1 MSHFEIFWEKSRE
14 YCSAMNHELYQDYL
28 RILEEELVPALG
40 CTEPIAVAYAAA
52 KARETLGCFPQ
63 KMTAA
68 CSGNIIKNVKGVIVP
83 TTGDLRGTRA
93 AAILGAVGGD
103 AARKLEVLTTVKP
116 EHVERVRALLE
127 EGLCEEK
134 LLETPAKLHIIIS
147 MEGGGHSAMVEIIH
161 SHTGIVR
168 IEKDGQVL
176 LDIPHDEEETDTA
189 RTDRTCLSIADILTF
204 ADQVDIKDVSDILD
218 RQIEYNT
225 QISKAGLEG
234 DYGAAV
240 GATLLSA
247 YGNDIKVRARA
258 AAAAGSDARMSG
270 CEMPVVINSGSG
282 NQGMTASLPVIEYA
296 EELGAT
302 REKLYRALCVSNLVA
317 IHQKTGIGKLSA
329 YCGAVSAAAGAGAG
343 ITYLYG
349 GSEEDVSKVI
359 VNTLGN
365 VSGIV
370 CDGAKPSCAAKIA
383 SCVDAAILAMNMAMK
398 DRFFRPG
405 EGIVKSDVEA
415 TIASVGELA
424 RDGMRQTDTEI
435 LKIMVAD

>member
-1 MSHFEIFWEKSRE
+1 
-14 YCSAMNHELYQDYL
+14 MNHELYQNYL

-52 KARETLGCFPQ
+52 KARETLGSFPE
-63 KMTAA
+63 KMTAE
-68 CSGNIIKNVKGVIVP
+68 CSGNIIKNVKGVVVP

-103 AARKLEVLTTVKP
+103 AGRELEVLTSVKP
-116 EHVERVRALLE
+116 QDVERVRALLD

-134 LLETPAKLHIIIS
+134 LLETPAKLHIIIR
-147 MEGGGHSAMVEIIH
+147 MEGGGHSSMVEIIH

-176 LDIPHDEEETDTA
+176 LDVPHTEEEADTA
-189 RTDRTCLSIADILTF
+189 RTDRTCLSITDILAF
-204 ADQVDIKDVSDILD
+204 ADQVDIKDVSAILD

-225 QISKAGLEG
+225 QISKAGLKG
-234 DYGAAV
+234 GYGAEV
-240 GATLLSA
+240 GATLLST
-247 YGNDIKVRARA
+247 YGNDVKVRARA

-296 EELGAT
+296 KELGVD
-302 REKLYRALCVSNLVA
+302 RVKLCRALCVSNLVA

-329 YCGAVSAAAGAGAG
+329 YCGAVSAATGAGAG
-343 ITYLYG
+343 IIYLYG

-383 SCVDAAILAMNMAMK
+383 SCVDAAILAINMAMK

-435 LKIMVAD
+435 LKIMVSD

>member
-1 MSHFEIFWEKSRE
+1 MNRE
-14 YCSAMNHELYQDYL
+14 VYQAYIK
-28 RILEEELVPALG
+28 ILEEELIPALG
-40 CTEPIAVAYAAA
+40 CTEPIAVAYASA
-52 KARETLGCFPQ
+52 KARETLGCFPE
-63 KMTAA
+63 KMTAE

-103 AARKLEVLTTVKP
+103 ADRELEVLTTVTATDVDK
-116 EHVERVRALLE
+116 VRALLD

-134 LLETPAKLHIIIS
+134 LLLTPAKLHIIIRV
-147 MEGGGHSAMVEIIH
+147 EGGGHTAMVEIIH
-161 SHTGIVR
+161 SHTNIVR
-168 IEKDGQVL
+168 IERDGEAL
-176 LDIPHDEEETDTA
+176 LDIPHSEEETNTA
-189 RTDRTCLSIADILTF
+189 CTDRTCLSIASILDF
-204 ADQVDIKDVSDILD
+204 ANEVDVKDVSAVLD

-225 QISKAGLEG
+225 NISKAGLEG
-234 DYGAAV
+234 GYGASV

-247 YGNDIKVRARA
+247 YGDDVKTRARA

-296 EELGAT
+296 KELGAD
-302 REKLYRALCVSNLVA
+302 REKLCRALCVSNLVA

-329 YCGAVSAAAGAGAG
+329 YCGAVSAATGAGAG
-343 ITYLYG
+343 IAYLYG
-349 GSEEDVSKVI
+349 GSEEDISKVI

-383 SCVDAAILAMNMAMK
+383 SCVDAAILAMSMAMK

-405 EGIVKSDVEA
+405 EGIVKDGVEA
-415 TIASVGELA
+415 TIASVGDLA

>member
-1 MSHFEIFWEKSRE
+1 
-14 YCSAMNHELYQDYL
+14 MNHDLYQNYL
-28 RILEEELVPALG
+28 QILEEELIPALG

-52 KARETLGCFPQ
+52 KAREALGSFPE
-63 KMTAA
+63 KMTAE

-83 TTGDLRGTRA
+83 TTGNLRGTRA

-103 AARKLEVLTTVKP
+103 PSRGLEVLTSVMP
-116 EHVERVRALLE
+116 EDVEKVRALLD
-127 EGLCEEK
+127 EGLCDEK
-134 LLETPAKLHIIIS
+134 LLKSPAKLHIIIH
-147 MEGGGHSAMVEIIH
+147 MEGGGHSSMVEIIH
-161 SHTGIVR
+161 SHAGIVR
-168 IEKDGQVL
+168 IEKDNQVL
-176 LDIPHDEEETDTA
+176 LDIPHNEEEIDSP
-189 RTDRTCLSIADILTF
+189 RTDRTCLSISDILAF
-204 ADQVDIKDVSDILD
+204 ADAVDIKDVSAILD

-234 DYGAAV
+234 GYGAGV
-240 GATLLSA
+240 GATLLST
-247 YGNDIKVRARA
+247 YGNDVKVRARA

-296 EELGAT
+296 KELGADSI
-302 REKLYRALCVSNLVA
+302 KLYRALCVSNLVA

-405 EGIVKSDVEA
+405 EGIVKDDVEA

-435 LKIMVAD
+435 LKIMVSN